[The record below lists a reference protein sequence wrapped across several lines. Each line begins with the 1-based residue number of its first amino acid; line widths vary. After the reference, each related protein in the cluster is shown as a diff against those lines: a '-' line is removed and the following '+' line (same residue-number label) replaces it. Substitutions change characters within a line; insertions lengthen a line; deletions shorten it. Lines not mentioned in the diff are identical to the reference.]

1 MSQKEKCATTP
12 SPQRTMNASFVLM
25 NGKIVPAKQGHVS
38 IMTHGFSYGTGCFEG
53 IRGYWNPDTEDIYL
67 FRVREHFERLLQSCR
82 ILNMQLPYTPDEL
95 VAQAVELIRR
105 NKWRQN
111 IYLRPMVYKG
121 DELIGVKLHDLND
134 HYYMIAIPMGDYVTT
149 TGLDCCISSWR
160 RIDDNM
166 IPSRAKVTGGYVNSA
181 LAKTEANLNGFGEA
195 ILLNADGH
203 VSEGSSENIFL
214 ITRGELHTPAAT
226 ENILLGLTRDTVM
239 KLAQREMGRITR
251 ERQIDRTELY
261 IADEVLLCGTGAQ
274 IAPVVSVDRRPI
286 GNGQVGPISLAM
298 RELYDDVVHARRPE
312 YFEWLTPIYGTL
324 EVAPIPVP
332 DIVASEI
339 ME

>member
-1 MSQKEKCATTP
+1 MD
-12 SPQRTMNASFVLM
+12 ASFVLM

-38 IMTHGFSYGTGCFEG
+38 ILTHGFSYGTGCFEG

-82 ILNMQLPYTPDEL
+82 ILNMQLPYTADEL
-95 VAQAVELIRR
+95 VAQAVELVRR

-111 IYLRPMVYKG
+111 MYLRPMVYKG
-121 DELIGVKLHDLND
+121 DELIGVKLHDLKD
-134 HYYMIAIPMGDYVTT
+134 HYYMVAIPMGDYVAT
-149 TGLDCCISSWR
+149 TGLDCCVSSWR

-166 IPSRAKVTGGYVNSA
+166 IPARAKVTGGYVNSA

-195 ILLNADGH
+195 IMLTTDGH
-203 VSEGSSENIFL
+203 VSEGSGENIFL
-214 ITRGELHTPAAT
+214 VMRGELHTPAAS

-261 IADEVLLCGTGAQ
+261 VADEIFMCGTGAQ
-274 IAPVVSVDRRPI
+274 IAPVVSVDHRQL
-286 GNGQVGPISLAM
+286 GNGKVGPISAAM
-298 RELYDDVVHARRPE
+298 HDLYADVVRGRRSE

-324 EVAPIPVP
+324 AATSIP
-332 DIVASEI
+332 ASDSI
-339 ME
+339 TSDVME